1 MNGYTVS
8 LFRVKEN
15 NINYEDNIIHITGTL
30 SVLNEKKDYILYGK
44 VVNHPKYGEQF
55 AVDSFEIVMPTKEE
69 ELVVFLSSD
78 LFPIGEKTARK
89 IVDTF
94 KEDTIN
100 KILENKDCLQLIPRL
115 NEKKIDKIYN
125 VLKDYQNTSNIVLE
139 LTKLGFEMK
148 ESLSFLN
155 KYDSKIL
162 DTVNTNVYDLIDSDE
177 MPFTK
182 IDLDTVNTNVYD
194 LIDSDEMPFTKID
207 EIALNM
213 GIPDDDDRRVLAIII
228 YVMKELCFNKG
239 DTYLSLEEISFN
251 VSSYVSITPEKLD
264 YLMVKLVRDKKIVI
278 VEGRYYLKK
287 FYEAEKYIC
296 ERICFLNDMS
306 ITSNINIDKY
316 IDNSEFSKNIEYDD
330 IQKKA
335 IYSGVN
341 NNITIITGGP
351 GTGKTTIIKAIV
363 NIIMLS
369 STLKAKDIAL
379 LAPTG
384 RAAKKMMETTGISAS
399 TIHKYL
405 GWDKDTNTFEVD
417 EYSPNS
423 EKYIIVDEVS
433 MIDTLLMEALLKG
446 IKRNAKLILVGDYF
460 QLPSVSEGQVLK
472 DLIDS
477 DCLPVI
483 RLNQIYRQTEGSY
496 ILNLAYDIKEKN
508 ISEDLFIKKDDY
520 LFVSG
525 DNDNTLSTVK
535 EIVKKAV
542 KKGNTDKNMQVLAP
556 MYKSNTGIDNLNI
569 VLQEIFNPKSE
580 DKKEIILRDVI
591 YREGDKVLQL
601 VNDPDNN
608 VYNGDIGY
616 IDDIIISSDKKITNQ
631 ININYDGN
639 IVEYTPDK
647 FINFR
652 HGYAI
657 SIHKAQGS
665 EFDNV
670 IMPIVP
676 SFKRMLYNKLVY
688 TGVTRA
694 KKSLVIVGD
703 SNSFIYGI
711 NNDYVDNR
719 KTTLKDFIVDRYN
732 NLK

>member
-1 MNGYTVS
+1 MEDKSYVKGSLYKQIYRNEMNGYTVC
-8 LFRVKEN
+8 LFRVRDN
-15 NINYEDNIIHITGTL
+15 NVDFDDDIINITGILPTL
-30 SVLNEKKDYILYGK
+30 NDKKEYILYGN
-44 VVNHPKYGEQF
+44 VVNHPKYGVQF
-55 AVDSFEIVMPTKEE
+55 AVDSFEIALPTKDE
-69 ELVVFLSSD
+69 ELVTFLSSD
-78 LFPIGEKTARK
+78 LFPIGEKTAKK
-89 IVDTF
+89 IVDMF
-94 KEDTIN
+94 HEETID

-115 NEKKIDKIYN
+115 TEKRIDRIYN

-148 ESLSFLN
+148 ESLSLLN
-155 KYDSKIL
+155 KYDNKIL
-162 DTVNTNVYDLIDSDE
+162 NTVNTNIYDLIDSDE
-177 MPFTK
+177 
-182 IDLDTVNTNVYD
+182 I
-194 LIDSDEMPFTKID
+194 PFTKID
-207 EIALNM
+207 EIAINM
-213 GIPDDDDRRVLAIII
+213 GIDDDDERRVKALII
-228 YVMKELCFNKG
+228 YVMKNLCFNNG
-239 DTYLSLEEISFN
+239 DTYLNEEEIVFN
-251 VSSYVSITPEKLD
+251 LSSYVSITPEKFD
-264 YLMVKLVRDKKIVI
+264 YLMMKLIKDKKVVI
-278 VEGRYYLKK
+278 EDKRYYLKK
-287 FYEAEKYIC
+287 FYDAEKYIAD
-296 ERICFLNDMS
+296 RLCFLNDMS
-306 ITSNINIDKY
+306 ITSNVSIDKY
-316 IDNSEFSKNIEYDD
+316 IDNEKFGNIEYDN

-335 IYSGVN
+335 IFSGVN

-363 NIIMLS
+363 KIIMEANK
-369 STLKAKDIAL
+369 LKDTDIAL

-405 GWDKDTNTFEVD
+405 GWDKDTNTFSTS
-417 EYSPNS
+417 EYCPKS

-446 IKRNAKLILVGDYF
+446 IKRNAKLILVGDYY
-460 QLPSVSEGQVLK
+460 QLPSVSEGQILK

-508 ISEDLFIKKDDY
+508 ISEDLFLKKEDY
-520 LFVSG
+520 LFING
-525 DNDNTLSTVK
+525 DNDNTMSIIK
-535 EIVKKAV
+535 EVVSKAI
-542 KKGNTDKNMQVLAP
+542 KKGLTDREVQVLAP
-556 MYKSNTGIDNLNI
+556 MYKSLNGIDNLN
-569 VLQEIFNPKSE
+569 VMLQELFNPKSE
-580 DKKEIILRDVI
+580 NKKEINVRDVT
-591 YREGDKVLQL
+591 YREYDKVLQL

-616 IDDIIISSDKKITNQ
+616 IEEIITSSSKKVTNQ

-665 EFDNV
+665 EFNTV
-670 IMPIVP
+670 IIPFTP

-719 KTTLKDFIVDRYN
+719 KTTLKDFIINKYN
-732 NLK
+732 V

>member
-1 MNGYTVS
+1 MDKNYVSGMLYKEIFRNEINGYTVA
-8 LFRVKEN
+8 LFKIKDK
-15 NINYEDNIIHITGTL
+15 NIDFDNDIINITGIFPK
-30 SVLNEKKDYILYGK
+30 LNEKKEYILYGNM
-44 VVNHPKYGEQF
+44 VTHPKYGVQF
-55 AVDSFEIVMPTKEE
+55 AVDSFEVKMPSKEE
-69 ELVVFLSSD
+69 ELVTFLSSD
-78 LFPIGEKTARK
+78 LFPIGEKTAEK
-89 IVDTF
+89 IVSTF
-94 KEDTIN
+94 HEDAIN
-100 KILENKDCLQLIPRL
+100 KILENKDCLQMIPRL

-155 KYDSKIL
+155 KYDNKIL
-162 DTVNTNVYDLIDSDE
+162 DTVNTNVYELIDTDE
-177 MPFTK
+177 MPFK
-182 IDLDTVNTNVYD
+182 
-194 LIDSDEMPFTKID
+194 KID
-207 EIALNM
+207 EIALGM
-213 GIPDDDDRRVLAIII
+213 GIEEDDERRIKALIIHI
-228 YVMKELCFNKG
+228 MKEQCFNRG
-239 DTYLSLEEISFN
+239 DTYLSLEDIAFEL
-251 VSSYVSITPEKLD
+251 SSVVTITPEKLD
-264 YLMVKLVRDKKIVI
+264 YLLVKLIKDKKII
-278 VEGRYYLKK
+278 IEDKRYYLKK
-287 FYEAEKYIC
+287 FYDAEKYIA
-296 ERICFLNDMS
+296 ERLCFLNDMPVIGNTS
-306 ITSNINIDKY
+306 IYKY
-316 IDNSEFSKNIEYDD
+316 LDNSGIKYDD
-330 IQKKA
+330 IQIKA
-335 IYSGVN
+335 IDAGIN

-363 NIIMLS
+363 SI
-369 STLKAKDIAL
+369 LKEANKIKDTDIAL

-405 GWDKDTNTFEVD
+405 GWDKDTNTFSTD
-417 EYSPNS
+417 EYSPKS

-446 IKRNAKLILVGDYF
+446 IKRNARLILVGDYY

-483 RLNQIYRQTEGSY
+483 RLNQIYRQNEGSY

-508 ISEDLFIKKDDY
+508 ISEDLFIKKEDY
-520 LFVSG
+520 LFLNG
-525 DNDNTLSTVK
+525 DNDNTLGIVK
-535 EIVKKAV
+535 EVVSKAI
-542 KKGNTDKNMQVLAP
+542 KKGLSDREVQVLAP
-556 MYKSNTGIDNLNI
+556 MYKSVNGIDNLNI
-569 VLQEIFNPKSE
+569 VLQELFNPPSE
-580 DKKEIILRDVI
+580 NKKEINLKDVT
-591 YREGDKVLQL
+591 YREYDKVLQL

-616 IDDIIISSDKKITNQ
+616 IEEIIISKEKKITNQ

-665 EFDNV
+665 EFSTV
-670 IMPIVP
+670 VMPITS

-694 KKSLVIVGD
+694 KKSLILVGD
-703 SNSFIYGI
+703 PNSFIYGI
-711 NNDYVDNR
+711 NNDYVDGR
-719 KTTLKDFIVDRYN
+719 RTTLKDFIANKYN
-732 NLK
+732 Y

>member
-1 MNGYTVS
+1 MDKNYVSGLLYKEIFRNEINGYTVA
-8 LFRVKEN
+8 LFKIKEK
-15 NINYEDNIIHITGTL
+15 NIDFDNDIINITGIFPK
-30 SVLNEKKDYILYGK
+30 LNEKKEYILYG
-44 VVNHPKYGEQF
+44 NMITHPKYGPQF
-55 AVDSFEIVMPTKEE
+55 AVDSFEIKMPSKEE
-69 ELVVFLSSD
+69 ELVTFLSSD
-78 LFPIGEKTARK
+78 LFPIGEKTAEK
-89 IVDTF
+89 IV
-94 KEDTIN
+94 ELYHENTIN

-155 KYDSKIL
+155 KYDNKIL
-162 DTVNTNVYDLIDSDE
+162 DTVNTNIYELIDTDE
-177 MPFTK
+177 MSFK
-182 IDLDTVNTNVYD
+182 
-194 LIDSDEMPFTKID
+194 KID

-213 GIPDDDDRRVLAIII
+213 GIEEDDDRRIKALIIHI
-228 YVMKELCFNKG
+228 MKELCFSSG
-239 DTYLSLEEISFN
+239 DTYLFLEDIAFEL
-251 VSSYVSITPEKLD
+251 SSIVTITPEKLD
-264 YLMVKLVRDKKIVI
+264 YLLVKLIKDKKII
-278 VEGRYYLKK
+278 IEDKRYYLKK
-287 FYEAEKYIC
+287 FYDAEKYIT
-296 ERICFLNDMS
+296 ERLCFLNDMPVVGNTSISKYLDNSS
-306 ITSNINIDKY
+306 IT
-316 IDNSEFSKNIEYDD
+316 YDD
-330 IQKKA
+330 IQIKA
-335 IYSGVN
+335 IEAGIN

-363 NIIMLS
+363 TI
-369 STLKAKDIAL
+369 LKEANKLKDTDMAL

-405 GWDKDTNTFEVD
+405 GWDKDTNTFGTD
-417 EYSPNS
+417 EYCPKS

-446 IKRNAKLILVGDYF
+446 IKRNARLILVGDYY

-508 ISEDLFIKKDDY
+508 ISEDLFIKKEDY
-520 LFVSG
+520 LFLNG
-525 DNDNTLSTVK
+525 DNDNTLSIVK
-535 EIVKKAV
+535 EVVAKAI
-542 KKGNTDKNMQVLAP
+542 KKGLTDREIQVLAP
-556 MYKSNTGIDNLNI
+556 MYKSVNGIDNLNI
-569 VLQEIFNPKSE
+569 ILQELFNPPSE
-580 DKKEIILRDVI
+580 NKKEINLKDVT
-591 YREGDKVLQL
+591 YREYDKVLQL

-616 IDDIIISSDKKITNQ
+616 IEEIIISREKKITNQ

-665 EFDNV
+665 EFSTV
-670 IMPIVP
+670 LMPITP

-694 KKSLVIVGD
+694 KKSLILVGD
-703 SNSFIYGI
+703 PNSFIYGI
-711 NNDYVDNR
+711 NNDYVDGR
-719 KTTLKDFIVDRYN
+719 RTTLKDFIINKYN
-732 NLK
+732 Y

>member
-1 MNGYTVS
+1 MDKNYISGLLYKEIFRNEINGYTVA
-8 LFRVKEN
+8 LFKIKDKNIEFEN
-15 NINYEDNIIHITGTL
+15 DIINITGIFPK
-30 SVLNEKKDYILYGK
+30 LNEKKEYILYGNM
-44 VVNHPKYGEQF
+44 VTHPKYGPQF
-55 AVDSFEIVMPTKEE
+55 AVDSFEIKMPSKEE
-69 ELVVFLSSD
+69 ELVTFLSSD
-78 LFPIGEKTARK
+78 LFPIGEKTAEK
-89 IVDTF
+89 IVNMYH
-94 KEDTIN
+94 EDTIN
-100 KILENKDCLQLIPRL
+100 KILENKDCLQMIPRL

-155 KYDSKIL
+155 KYDNKIL
-162 DTVNTNVYDLIDSDE
+162 DTVNTNVYELIDTDE
-177 MPFTK
+177 MPFK
-182 IDLDTVNTNVYD
+182 
-194 LIDSDEMPFTKID
+194 KID
-207 EIALNM
+207 EIALGM
-213 GIPDDDDRRVLAIII
+213 GIEEDDDRRVKALIIHI
-228 YVMKELCFNKG
+228 MKELCFSKG
-239 DTYLSLEEISFN
+239 DTYLSLEDIAFEL
-251 VSSYVSITPEKLD
+251 SSTVTITPEKLD
-264 YLMVKLVRDKKIVI
+264 YLLVKLIKDKKII
-278 VEGRYYLKK
+278 IEDKRYYLKK
-287 FYEAEKYIC
+287 FYDAEKYIA
-296 ERICFLNDMS
+296 ERLCFLNDMPVIGNKS
-306 ITSNINIDKY
+306 ISKY
-316 IDNSEFSKNIEYDD
+316 LDNSSIAYDD
-330 IQKKA
+330 IQIKA
-335 IYSGVN
+335 IDSGIN

-363 NIIMLS
+363 TI
-369 STLKAKDIAL
+369 LKEANKLKDTEIAL

-384 RAAKKMMETTGISAS
+384 RASKKMMEITGISAS

-405 GWDKDTNTFEVD
+405 GWDKDTNTFQTD
-417 EYSPNS
+417 EYCPKS

-446 IKRNAKLILVGDYF
+446 IKRNARLILVGDYY

-508 ISEDLFIKKDDY
+508 ISEDLFIKKEDY
-520 LFVSG
+520 LFLNG
-525 DNDNTLSTVK
+525 DNDNTLSIVK
-535 EIVKKAV
+535 EVVSKAI
-542 KKGNTDKNMQVLAP
+542 KKGLTDREIQVLAP
-556 MYKSNTGIDNLNI
+556 MYKSVNGIDNLNI
-569 VLQEIFNPKSE
+569 MLQELFNPKSE
-580 DKKEIILRDVI
+580 NKKEVNLKDIT
-591 YREGDKVLQL
+591 YREYDKVLQL

-616 IDDIIISSDKKITNQ
+616 IEEIIISKEKKITNQ

-665 EFDNV
+665 EFSTV
-670 IMPIVP
+670 VMPITP

-694 KKSLVIVGD
+694 KKSLILVGEP
-703 SNSFIYGI
+703 NSFIYGI
-711 NNDYVDNR
+711 NNDYVDGR
-719 KTTLKDFIVDRYN
+719 RTTLKDFIINKYN
-732 NLK
+732 Y

>member
-1 MNGYTVS
+1 MEDKSYIKGNLYKQIYRNEMNGYMVG
-8 LFRVKEN
+8 LFKIREN
-15 NINYEDNIIHITGTL
+15 NINYEDNIINITGIL
-30 SVLNEKKDYILYGK
+30 PKLNEKKEYILYGNL
-44 VVNHPKYGEQF
+44 VNHPKYGLQF
-55 AVDSFEIVMPTKEE
+55 SVNSFETVLPTKEE
-69 ELVVFLSSD
+69 ELVTFLSSD
-78 LFPIGEKTARK
+78 LFPIGEKTAKR
-89 IVDTF
+89 IVNTF
-94 KEDTIN
+94 HEETIN

-125 VLKDYQNTSNIVLE
+125 VLVDYQNTSNIVLE

-155 KYDSKIL
+155 KYDNKIL
-162 DTVNTNVYDLIDSDE
+162 DTVNTNIYELIDSDE
-177 MPFTK
+177 MSF
-182 IDLDTVNTNVYD
+182 N
-194 LIDSDEMPFTKID
+194 KID

-213 GIPDDDDRRVLAIII
+213 GIEEDDDRRIKALII
-228 YVMKELCFNKG
+228 YVMKELCFNNG
-239 DTYLSLEEISFN
+239 DTYLTLEEISFN
-251 VSSYVSITPEKLD
+251 LSNFVSISPEKLD
-264 YLMVKLVRDKKIVI
+264 YLMIKLIRDGKIVI
-278 VEGRYYLKK
+278 EDKRYYLKK

-296 ERICFLNDMS
+296 ERLCFLNDMTV
-306 ITSNINIDKY
+306 TSNINISKY
-316 IDNSEFSKNIEYDD
+316 IDNEKFNNICYDD
-330 IQKKA
+330 IQRKA
-335 IYSGVN
+335 IEWGVN

-363 NIIMLS
+363 NILIEANK
-369 STLKAKDIAL
+369 LKESEIAL

-405 GWDKDTNTFEVD
+405 GWDKDTNTFSTN
-417 EYSPNS
+417 EYSPRS

-446 IKRNAKLILVGDYF
+446 IKRNAKLILVGDYY
-460 QLPSVSEGQVLK
+460 QLPSVSEGQILK
-472 DLIDS
+472 DIIDS
-477 DCLPVI
+477 DSLPVI
-483 RLNQIYRQTEGSY
+483 RLNQIYRQTDGSY

-520 LFVSG
+520 LFING
-525 DNDNTLSTVK
+525 DNDNTMSIIK
-535 EIVKKAV
+535 EVILKAI
-542 KKGNTDKNMQVLAP
+542 KKGYTDREVQVLAP
-556 MYKSNTGIDNLNI
+556 MYKSLNGIDNLNK
-569 VLQEIFNPKSE
+569 VLQDLFNPKS
-580 DKKEIILRDVI
+580 DKKKEITIKDVT
-591 YREGDKVLQL
+591 YREYDKVLQL

-616 IDDIIISSDKKITNQ
+616 IEDIIISDGKKIINQ

-665 EFDNV
+665 EFDTV
-670 IMPIVP
+670 IMPILP

-694 KKSLVIVGD
+694 KKSLVVVGD
-703 SNSFIYGI
+703 ANSFIYGI

-719 KTTLKDFIVDRYN
+719 KTTLKDFIIN
-732 NLK
+732 NYKTNV